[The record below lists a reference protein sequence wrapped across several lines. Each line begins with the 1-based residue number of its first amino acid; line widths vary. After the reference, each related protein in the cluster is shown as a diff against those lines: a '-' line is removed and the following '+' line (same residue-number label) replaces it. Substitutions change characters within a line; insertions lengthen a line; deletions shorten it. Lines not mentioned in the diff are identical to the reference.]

1 MKINYNLKMKQQLA
15 TLSSKPKL
23 LLHVCCAPCS
33 SAVIEKLKQYF
44 DITLYYFNPNT
55 YPQDE
60 YDLRANQFSKLTSLP
75 LIVCDYDH
83 NTFLQTVKDV
93 KHSVEGG
100 ERCQRCIK
108 LRLEQSFKYAVNNNY
123 DYITTTL
130 SISPHKDANFINL
143 CGEKFSSIYNIKYLY
158 ADFKKENGYLDSINL
173 SNKFNLYRQNYCGCE
188 FSMQSKDK

>member
-173 SNKFNLYRQNYCGCE
+173 SNKFNLYRQKYCGCE